1 MAAQVKLL
9 EDRVKPYVWC
19 VWGGC
24 YCALVRPIAP
34 PNARAGW
41 PTDTPLL
48 LLPPRPS
55 SSLLR
60 SDVAVTFDSAQHAK
74 IACRTLAV
82 DPELQPL
89 NILRRERVEG
99 DTMHVH
105 FAATELRLL
114 RVALSSFYDVAILT
128 AGAINEFS

>member
-1 MAAQVKLL
+1 ML
-9 EDRVKPYVWC
+9 R
-19 VWGGC
+19 
-24 YCALVRPIAP
+24 RPVAP

-48 LLPPRPS
+48 LPPRPP

-60 SDVAVTFDSAQHAK
+60 SDVAVKFDSAQHAQ

-89 NILRRERVEG
+89 NILRQEHVDG
-99 DTMHVH
+99 DTVHVH